1 MKFPAF
7 FLLGLIT
14 TALVSVIACGGA
26 AAPDAVPTD
35 VPAAEA
41 PLVSSSAPD
50 IPESA
55 GADSVSKSKRARPHI
70 STIGDELT
78 FDRARLQETAIYSV
92 TVTFSN
98 ASTVN
103 QHNWVLVKPGT
114 KDAVA
119 AAGVEAGADNSWIQP
134 DDERIIA
141 HTKLLNPGESDSIK
155 FTGQVAGIYEFI
167 CTFPGHSATMF
178 GEFKFLQS
186 GQR

>member
-1 MKFPAF
+1 MNFPAF
-7 FLLGLIT
+7 FLLVLIT
-14 TALVSVIACGGA
+14 AALVSVIACGGA
-26 AAPDAVPTD
+26 AAPTE
-35 VPAAEA
+35 VPADIPA

-55 GADSVSKSKRARPHI
+55 GADSVAKSKRARPHI
-70 STIGDELT
+70 STIGDELK

-92 TVTFSN
+92 TVTFTN

-103 QHNWVLVKPGT
+103 QHDWVLVKPGE
-114 KDAVA
+114 KDAVV
-119 AAGVEAGADNSWIQP
+119 AAGAEAGAANGRIQP
-134 DDERIIA
+134 DGDRVIA
-141 HTKLLNPGESDSIK
+141 HTDLLDPGESREIK
-155 FTGQVAGIYEFI
+155 FKGQIGGIYEFV

>member
-1 MKFPAF
+1 MNFPAF
-7 FLLGLIT
+7 FLLVLIT
-14 TALVSVIACGGA
+14 AALVSVIACGGA
-26 AAPDAVPTD
+26 AAPTE
-35 VPAAEA
+35 VPADIPA

-55 GADSVSKSKRARPHI
+55 GADSVAKSKRAWPHI
-70 STIGDELT
+70 STIGE

-92 TVTFSN
+92 TVTFTN

-103 QHNWVLVKPGT
+103 QHNWVLVKPGE
-114 KDAVA
+114 KDAVV
-119 AAGVEAGADNSWIQP
+119 AAGAEAGAANGWIQP
-134 DDERIIA
+134 DDDRVIA
-141 HTKLLNPGESDSIK
+141 HTDLLDPGESGEIK
-155 FTGQVAGIYEFI
+155 FKGQIGGIYEFV